1 MSISINRGKTDERL
15 EQIRGALEHYQQD
28 HPDAR
33 IDLYRKDAFSVRVR
47 IIDPRFRKMSRTE
60 RHSMVWRY
68 LDSLPD
74 EAVAD
79 VSMLVLIAP
88 SEAKTSGANLEFE
101 DPFPSE
107 S

>member
-1 MSISINRGKTDERL
+1 
-15 EQIRGALEHYQQD
+15 
-28 HPDAR
+28 
-33 IDLYRKDAFSVRVR
+33 
-47 IIDPRFRKMSRTE
+47 
-60 RHSMVWRY
+60 MVWRY

-101 DPFPSE
+101 DPLPSDI
-107 S
+107 

>member
-1 MSISINRGKTDERL
+1 LSISMNRGKEDELL
-15 EQIRGALEHYQQD
+15 EQIRVALEHYQQD

-33 IDLYRKDAFSVRVR
+33 IDLYRRDAFSVRVR
-47 IIDPRFRKMSRTE
+47 VIDRRFLRMSRTE
-60 RHSMVWRY
+60 RHNMVWKY

-74 EAVAD
+74 EGVAD

-101 DPFPSE
+101 DPLPSDR
-107 S
+107 